1 MCFSTTE
8 DDCSAGRNVLEI
20 NRKIYPRLFSSMFTL
35 LGIPFYAVNTN
46 FGASGMPRHVH
57 IPPKIRVL
65 NHNSVKNGQIELK
78 LSSNVHYTILK

>member
-35 LGIPFYAVNTN
+35 LGIQDEP
-46 FGASGMPRHVH
+46 
-57 IPPKIRVL
+57 IIRL
-65 NHNSVKNGQIELK
+65 
-78 LSSNVHYTILK
+78 

>member
-35 LGIPFYAVNTN
+35 LGIQDESTRVKSHHIVTN
-46 FGASGMPRHVH
+46 
-57 IPPKIRVL
+57 
-65 NHNSVKNGQIELK
+65 K
-78 LSSNVHYTILK
+78 LTE

>member
-35 LGIPFYAVNTN
+35 LGIQDDTCVYYIDN
-46 FGASGMPRHVH
+46 FVVDDACLTDDDTTADS
-57 IPPKIRVL
+57 
-65 NHNSVKNGQIELK
+65 
-78 LSSNVHYTILK
+78 TILIYTTF

>member
-35 LGIPFYAVNTN
+35 LGIQDN
-46 FGASGMPRHVH
+46 
-57 IPPKIRVL
+57 
-65 NHNSVKNGQIELK
+65 
-78 LSSNVHYTILK
+78 YTITIITVMNLKILDNV